1 MKVLFAPNEICG
13 QMSLL
18 ARELRRMGISAT
30 SVHYGRHHA
39 VFGSMN
45 DIVFGFETG
54 KHRLGKLVKCT
65 LFFMWAATH
74 YDIFHFFY
82 GQSLMP
88 RTLIDLP
95 VLKMLGKK
103 IFVHFRGMDVRNYA
117 VLEYRR
123 AVMRDEKPAEKPPIS
138 RPEQQARVRI
148 WRRYANA
155 MFISEPD
162 LFACVP
168 DAILVPQAI
177 DLNEWEYSPM
187 VSRQGPIKV
196 MHAPT
201 SRPKKGTD
209 YVIAAIQNLKEKG
222 YDIELILAE
231 NVPHEKMKSLYQQAD
246 IVIDQLLVGWYGNVS
261 IEAMATGRPVICYI
275 EDELRKYRPDL
286 PIISADPWSLTDR
299 LVELIADPKHR
310 LELGQRG
317 REYVGKWHSVEKIA
331 AQLLDIYNNY

>member
-1 MKVLFAPNEICG
+1 M
-13 QMSLL
+13 
-18 ARELRRMGISAT
+18 
-30 SVHYGRHHA
+30 
-39 VFGSMN
+39 FGSMN

-54 KHRLGKLVKCT
+54 KDRLGKLVKCT
-65 LFFMWAATH
+65 LFFLWAATH

-88 RTLIDLP
+88 RTFIDLP
-95 VLKMLGKK
+95 ILRMLGKK

-117 VLEYRR
+117 ICEYKH
-123 AVMRDEKPAEKPPIS
+123 ALMRGEKLAEKPPVS
-138 RPEQQARVRI
+138 TPEQQARVRM

-187 VSRQGPIKV
+187 ISRQRPIKV
-196 MHAPT
+196 MHAP
-201 SRPKKGTD
+201 SWRRKKGTD
-209 YVIAAIQNLKEKG
+209 YIIAAIQYLKEKG
-222 YDIELILAE
+222 YDIELVLAE
-231 NVPHEKMKSLYQQAD
+231 NVPHEKMKLLYQQAH
-246 IVIDQLLVGWYGNVS
+246 IVVDQLLVGWYGNVS

-275 EDELRKYRPDL
+275 DDELRKKYRPDL
-286 PIISADPWSLTDR
+286 PIISADPWSLTDK
-299 LVELIADPKHR
+299 LVELIADPEQR

-317 REYVGKWHSVEKIA
+317 REYVEKWHSVEKIV
-331 AQLLDIYNNY
+331 AQLLDIYNSY